1 MSDVERPTLPPPRR
15 RQERRDTPPSQPS
28 DSRELVLRQ
37 LREVEERAKNTT
49 QQAIAEVVDVFER
62 QIAERDEHITEL
74 EETIRALQRADTAAL
89 RSHAELQAS
98 MSASIAASVTVEVKR
113 QLNALAAAEGA
124 EAGATA
130 GKAAGSRAGARWT
143 PIAGFLG
150 AVIAAAVSYGAKSCE
165 AGGNRKTP
173 PATQQPASG
182 PGYGGRW

>member
-49 QQAIAEVVDVFER
+49 QQAIAEVIDVFER
-62 QIAERDEHITEL
+62 QIAERDSEIEGL
-74 EETIRALQRADTAAL
+74 RETIRLLQSADTKAVVQL
-89 RSHAELQAS
+89 AEL
-98 MSASIAASVTVEVKR
+98 AASVSSQVTVEVQR

-143 PIAGFLG
+143 PLAGFLG
-150 AVIAAAVSYGAKSCE
+150 AVIAAAVSAGAQRCSADDKSSI
-165 AGGNRKTP
+165 P
-173 PATQQPASG
+173 PVQQPAKG
-182 PGYGGRW
+182 PDYGGRW

>member
-15 RQERRDTPPSQPS
+15 RQERRDTPPGSMPS
-28 DSRELVLRQ
+28 DSRELVLRRV
-37 LREVEERAKNTT
+37 REVQESN
-49 QQAIAEVVDVFER
+49 QQALGEVVAIFER
-62 QIAERDEHITEL
+62 GLADRDARIEEL
-74 EETIRALQRADTAAL
+74 EGTIRALQLADSAAL

-143 PIAGFLG
+143 PLAGFLG
-150 AVIAAAVSYGAKSCE
+150 AVIAAAVSAGAQRCSADEKST
-165 AGGNRKTP
+165 TP
-173 PATQQPASG
+173 PVQQPAKG

>member
-1 MSDVERPTLPPPRR
+1 MADERPTVPPPRR

-143 PIAGFLG
+143 GAAGFIG
-150 AVIAAAVSYGAKSCE
+150 AIIAAAVS
-165 AGGNRKTP
+165 AGVRGCDAGDEKP
-173 PATQQPASG
+173 LAPAMQQPARG
-182 PGYGGRW
+182 PGYGGKP